1 MNLTRQGLISRIVG
15 CGENRKNGKAE
26 EATNDK
32 RNAEDRL
39 KEDRGD
45 EKVDEEVV
53 DEKEKDCQVNFII
66 ILLKSKSLQLCKQHC
81 DVVLTTTVISDMN

>member
-1 MNLTRQGLISRIVG
+1 MNLTRQGLIIRRVG
-15 CGENRKNGKAE
+15 CGENRKNGKVE

-32 RNAEDRL
+32 RNVEDRL
-39 KEDRGD
+39 KEGRGD

-66 ILLKSKSLQLCKQHC
+66 ILLKSKSLQAAL
-81 DVVLTTTVISDMN
+81 